1 MKTDI
6 AKKIKEEIDNCEK
19 KINNVMSEQ
28 AGIFVD
34 NIIENL
40 KTNIDMLKKQL
51 KNKENAILKYDELC
65 KLLVEYKKMIIEMEM

>member
-1 MKTDI
+1 
-6 AKKIKEEIDNCEK
+6 
-19 KINNVMSEQ
+19 MSEQ